1 MALRSCHH
9 AKVKKREGARW
20 RAIREDHLRKMNDQL
35 SCGEPLD
42 IDCST
47 RWRETRVDNLR
58 KMNDQ
63 LPRSGE
69 PFHIDHNDDAV
80 AEPGWQGCLS
90 RPRRS
95 KPALSLFDRDGSRSE
110 RDLVQSPAIRANGVL
125 LQEHWD
131 EFVAEVRA
139 SRSWQVSVIWAAEC
153 VLNTRV
159 ILEGTANSA
168 QMVSWEVSLRE
179 NYPDARPMA
188 QRFRE
193 EDPPAKVYVLNQ
205 RYVAG
210 RVLGTSWINQW
221 TRVPG

>member
-20 RAIREDHLRKMNDQL
+20 RAIREDHLRKMNGQL

-47 RWRETRVDNLR
+47 RWRETRADNLR

-69 PFHIDHNDDAV
+69 SFHIDHNDDAV

-90 RPRRS
+90 HPRRS
-95 KPALSLFDRDGSRSE
+95 KPALSLFIEFEFQSE
-110 RDLVQSPAIRANGVL
+110 RDSVQSPASRANDVL
-125 LQEHWD
+125 FKERWQ

-139 SRSWQVSVIWAAEC
+139 SRSWQLSVIWAAEC

-168 QMVSWEVSLRE
+168 QMKSWEDDLRQQ
-179 NYPDARPMA
+179 YRDARPMA

-193 EDPPAKVYVLNQ
+193 EDPWALIFVRRKRSDARLVLRRSFHSNQ
-205 RYVAG
+205 
-210 RVLGTSWINQW
+210 
-221 TRVPG
+221 